1 MHFASD
7 RQTFSGGKISLIC
20 RDSWSSIQVSSQVH
34 KLHRNPL
41 LTFSKNVWQKWEF
54 AGGESIVVRFNKFRR
69 NLYIL
74 LPIAQYPTTI
84 TDISERSLR
93 CSVVAAVLNKVI
105 YFHCSKKHVPLKYF
119 YCLPFHPHHLHVC
132 LTQVFMYCFLHKK
145 RIKDS
150 TKWCH

>member
-1 MHFASD
+1 MKLNS
-7 RQTFSGGKISLIC
+7 SLIA
-20 RDSWSSIQVSSQVH
+20 RRKW
-34 KLHRNPL
+34 HRNL
-41 LTFSKNVWQKWEF
+41 SLTFSKNVWQKWEF

-69 NLYIL
+69 NPYIL
-74 LPIAQYPTTI
+74 LPIAQYPTTTI
-84 TDISERSLR
+84 TDISEQSPPR
-93 CSVVAAVLNKVI
+93 SVVAAVLNKVI